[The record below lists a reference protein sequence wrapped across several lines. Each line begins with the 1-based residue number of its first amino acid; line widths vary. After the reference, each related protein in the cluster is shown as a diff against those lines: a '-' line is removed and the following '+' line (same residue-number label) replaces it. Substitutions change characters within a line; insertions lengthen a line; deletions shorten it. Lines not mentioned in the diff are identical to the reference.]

1 MRQLLNKTL
10 LLFAAFAL
18 CLQVSGQ
25 TANED
30 LDLIKAHCRELN
42 ESREHD
48 HHHTFLLS
56 DHHSAI
62 VKYNPVSLVLGGLM
76 WTYQKVVSPQLS
88 SSCLYSPT
96 CSAYSND
103 LISDFGILKG
113 LIFTADRLSRCNRL
127 ALMDYRIW
135 EADLRTGKIRE
146 STSYYKLHD

>member
-10 LLFAAFAL
+10 LLIAAFVL
-18 CLQVSGQ
+18 CLHVSGQ
-25 TANED
+25 TANDD
-30 LDLIKAHCRELN
+30 LDLIKAHTYN
-42 ESREHD
+42 MAESNIHE
-48 HHHTFLLS
+48 HHHSFLLS
-56 DHHSAI
+56 DHSSAI

-96 CSAYSND
+96 CSGYSKD

-135 EADLRTGKIRE
+135 EADRRTGKIRE
-146 STSYYKLHD
+146 STSYYKLHE